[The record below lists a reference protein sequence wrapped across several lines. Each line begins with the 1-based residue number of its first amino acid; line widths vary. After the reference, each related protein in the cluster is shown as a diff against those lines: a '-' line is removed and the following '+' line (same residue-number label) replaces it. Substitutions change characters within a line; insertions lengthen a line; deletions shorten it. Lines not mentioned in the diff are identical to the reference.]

1 MWTHRVSG
9 TPVRLHTERISAAR
23 VVGVVVVVVREV
35 AVVGGEANV
44 RCGAS
49 GGSKA
54 LSEVMKVVVSAACV
68 AVA

>member
-23 VVGVVVVVVREV
+23 VVVVVVVREV